1 MKSSTVNLSV
11 AGRGGAHFYQ
21 HSGGRGCRL
30 ISVESEACLVYTGA
44 PGQPSL
50 IVRSV
55 SKQQQN
61 VVYFSLLRCCCFVL
75 RESLCV
81 AQVGLELT
89 QVGQD
94 IGDLPTIVS
103 WVLGSQANF
112 PMLGL
117 VISGVF

>member
-1 MKSSTVNLSV
+1 MSVLSL
-11 AGRGGAHFYQ
+11 HF
-21 HSGGRGCRL
+21 
-30 ISVESEACLVYTGA
+30 A
-44 PGQPSL
+44 
-50 IVRSV
+50 
-55 SKQQQN
+55 
-61 VVYFSLLRCCCFVL
+61 LLLLLLFCFE
-75 RESLCV
+75 ESLCV

-94 IGDLPTIVS
+94 IGDPPTIVS